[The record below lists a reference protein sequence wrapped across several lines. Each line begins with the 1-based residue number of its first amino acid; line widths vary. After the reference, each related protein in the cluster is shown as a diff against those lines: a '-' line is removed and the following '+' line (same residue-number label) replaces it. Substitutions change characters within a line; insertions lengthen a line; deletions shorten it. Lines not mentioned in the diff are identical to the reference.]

1 MDKILEVKN
10 LNKSF
15 GKEKVLHDIN
25 MDIYPNE
32 IVGFIGPNGAGKST
46 AMKCILSLI
55 FPDSGTITVNGF
67 DIKNDRIKALNSMA
81 GVIESP
87 GLFLDMSGENNIK
100 LFAELRSV
108 DSNRVKEIMEFTELG
123 HSLKRKTG
131 NYSMGMKQRLALGIA
146 LLSKPK
152 LLILDEPTNG
162 LDPTAVINLR
172 KELLDLV
179 KNEDISILFASHQL
193 EEVEKL
199 SDRLI
204 CINKGRII
212 EPDIISNLTDTYII
226 EVDNIDK
233 TFSILNN
240 KNINYN
246 VLKDD
251 RIEISLEKGEI
262 QDFMVLM
269 ASEDIDISDLEKKLA
284 NLEELYKGIYL
295 DEKIY

>member
-1 MDKILEVKN
+1 MDKILQVRN

-15 GKEKVLHDIN
+15 GKEKILHDIN

-67 DIKNDRIKALNSMA
+67 DIKKERLEALNCMA

-100 LFAELRSV
+100 LFAELRGV
-108 DSNRVKEIMEFTELG
+108 DSSRIKEIMEFTELG
-123 HSLKRKTG
+123 HSLKRKAG

-179 KNEDISILFASHQL
+179 KNEDISILFSSHQL

-204 CINKGRII
+204 CINKGRMI
-212 EPDIISNLTDTYII
+212 EPEIISTLIDTYII
-226 EVDNIDK
+226 EVDKIDK
-233 TFSILNN
+233 ILSILNN
-240 KNINYN
+240 KDIKHN
-246 VLKDD
+246 VLKDG

-262 QDFMVLM
+262 QDFMISM
-269 ASEDIDISDLEKKLA
+269 AKESISISNLEKKAA
-284 NLEELYKGIYL
+284 NLEELYKGIYF
-295 DEKIY
+295 DEKVY

>member
-1 MDKILEVKN
+1 MNKILEVKN

-15 GKEKVLHDIN
+15 GKEKILYDIN

-55 FPDSGTITVNGF
+55 FPNSGTITVNGF
-67 DIKNDRIKALNSMA
+67 DIKKERSKALGSMA

-100 LFAELRSV
+100 LFAELRGV
-108 DSNRVKEIMEFTELG
+108 DSNRVKEIMKFTELG
-123 HSLKRKTG
+123 YSLKRKVG

-146 LLSKPK
+146 LLSKPR

-179 KNEDISILFASHQL
+179 NNEDISILFASHQL

-212 EPDIISNLTDTYII
+212 QPEIISTLIDIYII

-233 TFSILNN
+233 AISILRN
-240 KNINYN
+240 KHVSHV
-246 VLKDD
+246 VLKDKK
-251 RIEISLEKGEI
+251 IEVSIEKGKI
-262 QDFMVLM
+262 QDF
-269 ASEDIDISDLEKKLA
+269 IISIANDGISISNLEKKVT
-284 NLEELYKGIYL
+284 NLEELYKGIYF
-295 DEKIY
+295 DEKVY

>member
-1 MDKILEVKN
+1 MEKILEIKD

-15 GKEKVLHDIN
+15 GKEKILHDIN

-46 AMKCILSLI
+46 VMKCILSLI

-67 DIKNDRIKALNSMA
+67 DIKKERLKALDCMA

-100 LFAELRSV
+100 LFAELRGI
-108 DSNRVKEIMEFTELG
+108 DSKRVKEIMEFTELG
-123 HSLKRKTG
+123 HSLKRKAG

-172 KELLDLV
+172 NELLELV
-179 KNEDISILFASHQL
+179 NKEDISILFSSHQL

-199 SDRLI
+199 SDRLV
-204 CINKGRII
+204 CINKGRIVHPEI
-212 EPDIISNLTDTYII
+212 NASLQDIYII
-226 EVDNIDK
+226 EV
-233 TFSILNN
+233 NN
-240 KNINYN
+240 MELAREFFQKNNINYN
-246 VLKDD
+246 TNDSK
-251 RIEISLEKGEI
+251 IEVVIDKGEI
-262 QDFMVLM
+262 QNLIVSM
-269 ASEDIDISDLEKKLA
+269 ANEGINISNLEKKIVT
-284 NLEELYKGIYL
+284 LEELYKGIYC
-295 DEKIY
+295 EVKNI